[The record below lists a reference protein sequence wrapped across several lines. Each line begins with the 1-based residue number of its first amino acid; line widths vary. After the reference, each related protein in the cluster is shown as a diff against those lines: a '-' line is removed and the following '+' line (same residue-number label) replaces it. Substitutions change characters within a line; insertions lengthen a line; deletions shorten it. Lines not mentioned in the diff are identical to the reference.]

1 EIARLGLRGRV
12 TMHGGIAKPQA
23 ALERIDLLVLPS
35 EAEGFGLV
43 LIEAMAARVP
53 VVATE
58 VAGICDVVK
67 NEQTGLL
74 VPVGNPEELAKGIR
88 RVAEDEGMRLRLVE
102 AAYED
107 VQSRFSWER
116 VIQQY
121 RELLNIENASS

>member
-1 EIARLGLRGRV
+1 
-12 TMHGGIAKPQA
+12 
-23 ALERIDLLVLPS
+23 
-35 EAEGFGLV
+35 
-43 LIEAMAARVP
+43 
-53 VVATE
+53 
-58 VAGICDVVK
+58 
-67 NEQTGLL
+67 LL